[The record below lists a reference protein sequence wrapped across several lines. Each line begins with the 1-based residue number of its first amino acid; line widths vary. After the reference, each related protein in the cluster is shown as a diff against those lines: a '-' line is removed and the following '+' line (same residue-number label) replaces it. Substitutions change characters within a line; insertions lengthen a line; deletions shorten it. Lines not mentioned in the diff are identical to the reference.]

1 MRAISDHLEL
11 EAYAGSGQSWRE
23 VLQTWP
29 VPGQSADT
37 AIRTLADPLRTD
49 GAFAVVRGSLAP
61 DGAVVKTSAAS
72 PELARHRG
80 RAVVFRDYHDMRTRI
95 DDPGLDVMPDNVLV
109 LAGCGPVGV
118 PGMPEWGMIPIPAR
132 LAAAGVRDMVRVTD
146 ARMSGTS
153 FGTCVLHVAPEA
165 AIGGPLALVR
175 DGDPITLDI
184 DAGRLDID
192 VPPDEIAARRAEWTP
207 ADSPHLRGWPA
218 LYQTHVTQ
226 ANLGCDLDFLAAPTS
241 AHRTFVPPIVGRS

>member
-1 MRAISDHLEL
+1 
-11 EAYAGSGQSWRE
+11 
-23 VLQTWP
+23 

-118 PGMPEWGMIPIPAR
+118 PGIPEWGMIPIPAR

-192 VPPDEIAARRAEWTP
+192 VPADELANRRPDDATIDGYANPR
-207 ADSPHLRGWPA
+207 RGWER
-218 LYQTHVTQ
+218 LYVDHVLQ
-226 ANLGCDLDFLAAPTS
+226 ADRGADLDFLVGTS
-241 AHRTFVPPIVGRS
+241 GSEVSRESH